1 MVIDKFNKAFNGYNI
16 EEVNAFIDEMA
27 MNYENLLN
35 KLEEKEREISSLKEK
50 LNNNESFDNNLFS
63 FNKSEN
69 LKIIDEAKKNASRI
83 VNDALIEAERLE
95 NRKEKLRQELI
106 TLKRKAR
113 ANLEVTLQSI
123 DDLDDI
129 L

>member
-1 MVIDKFNKAFNGYNI
+1 MVTDKFSKSFNGYNI
-16 EEVNAFIDEMA
+16 EEVNAFIDEMTI
-27 MNYENLLN
+27 NYESLLN
-35 KLEEKEREISSLKEK
+35 RLNEKEKEITALKEK
-50 LNNNESFDNNLFS
+50 LNNSDSYDNSLFS
-63 FNKSEN
+63 INKKES

-95 NRKEKLRQELI
+95 NRKEKIRQELI

-129 L
+129 I

>member
-16 EEVNAFIDEMA
+16 EEVNAFIDEMT

-35 KLEEKEREISSLKEK
+35 RLEEKEREISSLKEK
-50 LNNNESFDNNLFS
+50 LNNNESIDNNLFS

>member
-1 MVIDKFNKAFNGYNI
+1 MVTDKFSKSFNGYNI
-16 EEVNAFIDEMA
+16 EEVNAFIDEMTI
-27 MNYENLLN
+27 NYESLLN
-35 KLEEKEREISSLKEK
+35 RLNEKEKEITALKEK
-50 LNNNESFDNNLFS
+50 LNNSDSYDNSLFSINKNES
-63 FNKSEN
+63 

-95 NRKEKLRQELI
+95 NRKEKIRQELI

-129 L
+129 I